1 MHNSLPNSDCLFFV
15 RYIPENTVKAN
26 WFLVQINHA
35 ETLTLEMD
43 SKTTGDYH
51 VTFLSRHPD
60 DGKLCDDKA
69 RWWPLWY
76 EYVNN
81 LDNVPV
87 YGARILL
94 GPKRK
99 PDPDKYILWTDSI
112 HLIVTSC
119 YLHGHFN
126 FETHSDI
133 ISAKQHVALTHW
145 EYLLTICNQRSVV
158 PPILSTFTKVKV
170 TRKKRKNKRELN
182 HSSTRIY
189 TWNVVHMM

>member
-1 MHNSLPNSDCLFFV
+1 MVKLIERDGDGIFFASTLTLHNSLPNSDCLFFV

-76 EYVNN
+76 EHANN
-81 LDNVPV
+81 SDDFPL

-99 PDPDKYILWTDSI
+99 PDPDKYILWSDSVDLTD
-112 HLIVTSC
+112 TSC
-119 YLHGHFN
+119 FYMDLL
-126 FETHSDI
+126 I
-133 ISAKQHVALTHW
+133 LKLTP
-145 EYLLTICNQRSVV
+145 T
-158 PPILSTFTKVKV
+158 LSQP
-170 TRKKRKNKRELN
+170 
-182 HSSTRIY
+182 SSMS
-189 TWNVVHMM
+189 H